1 VKNRDVL
8 TSSVVAAIASAISM
22 IGWMGLWFGGGDRR
36 NGAGSLLALIVAPIA
51 ATLIQLG
58 ISRSREF
65 EADAD
70 GADISGDP
78 EALAS
83 ALQKIEMGAR
93 RVPMNV
99 PESTAHLFIANP
111 FAGLRGAKLLSTH
124 PPTEERV
131 ARLMRRAGRNV

>member
-1 VKNRDVL
+1 M
-8 TSSVVAAIASAISM
+8 IA
-22 IGWMGLWFGGGDRR
+22 WMGMFFGGGDRR
-36 NGAGSLLALIVAPIA
+36 GGIGSLIAVIVAPIA

-65 EADAD
+65 QADAD
-70 GADISGDP
+70 GASISGDP

-83 ALQKIEMGAR
+83 ALQRIEMGAR

-111 FAGLRGAKLLSTH
+111 FAGLRGARLLATH

-131 ARLMRRAGRNV
+131 ARLLRRAGR